1 MGNTFVSAQQVD
13 RHVTILRYNIHN
25 THSQTRPNPSAYHAL
40 QLTIV
45 LIPVLLLLPGILPVA
60 IVIMV
65 RRIIVIVMPGIMMMT
80 VVAMVILLVSM
91 VTIVVTPVSF
101 MIVTGGVSRPVIPG
115 PLFMVW
121 RSSPLSLVI
130 RMAVTMIVARPI
142 VRHRPDTVIGTIT
155 ARVDV
160 RQWSEFSK
168 PLHTLVWPLSS
179 TAPLYWSFKDSGRV
193 EGM

>member
-1 MGNTFVSAQQVD
+1 M
-13 RHVTILRYNIHN
+13 
-25 THSQTRPNPSAYHAL
+25 
-40 QLTIV
+40 
-45 LIPVLLLLPGILPVA
+45 LLLPGVLPVA

-65 RRIIVIVMPGIMMMT
+65 RRITVIVMPGIMMMMT

-91 VTIVVTPVSF
+91 ATIVVTPVSF

-130 RMAVTMIVARPI
+130 GMAVTMIVARPI
-142 VRHRPDTVIGTIT
+142 VRHRPHTVIGTIT

-168 PLHTLVWPLSS
+168 PLRTLVWPQSS
-179 TAPLYWSFKDSGRV
+179 TAPLYWSFKNSGRV